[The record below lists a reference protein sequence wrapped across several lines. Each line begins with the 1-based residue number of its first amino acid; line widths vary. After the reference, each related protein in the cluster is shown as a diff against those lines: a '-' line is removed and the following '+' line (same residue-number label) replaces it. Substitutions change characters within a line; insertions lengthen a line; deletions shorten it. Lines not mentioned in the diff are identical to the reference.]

1 MIKGQKIV
9 CTVEKLKNE
18 VATVI
23 VRKGLRYVLDLKGVK
38 AR

>member
-18 VATVI
+18 VPTVI
-23 VRKGLRYVLDLKGVK
+23 VRKGMRYVLDLKGAK
-38 AR
+38 GK